1 MEVSYKKRY
10 YSIGEL
16 AKSFNVNPSKIRFWE
31 KEFDILSPKKSQ
43 KGTRRYSEKDI
54 EIFRLIY
61 HLVEEQ
67 GYTLEGAKTKIKEK
81 PKKILS
87 TIEITTENGI
97 ATLEFSHSQANCLP
111 LDFLY
116 RLADELGKLS
126 VDDTVKVVLLRSA
139 GEKTFCAGAFFDELS
154 QVDSLEKG
162 KEFFSGFALVLNA
175 IRQCKKPIIGRAQ
188 GKAVG
193 GGVGI
198 LACCDYVFAT
208 EQASIRLPELSIGIG
223 PFVIAPVIERKMGI
237 AALSELSF
245 DPEQWKNAYWAE
257 KKGLFARVFE
267 NISDMD
273 KEIDYFLRKLSSYP
287 IESLVEIKKILWKS
301 TPSWENLLFEN
312 ASISGKLAL
321 SDFTK
326 NKIAKKNK

>member
-1 MEVSYKKRY
+1 M
-10 YSIGEL
+10 
-16 AKSFNVNPSKIRFWE
+16 
-31 KEFDILSPKKSQ
+31 
-43 KGTRRYSEKDI
+43 
-54 EIFRLIY
+54 
-61 HLVEEQ
+61 
-67 GYTLEGAKTKIKEK
+67 
-81 PKKILS
+81 
-87 TIEITTENGI
+87 
-97 ATLEFSHSQANCLP
+97 
-111 LDFLY
+111 
-116 RLADELGKLS
+116 GKLS

-175 IRQCKKPIIGRAQ
+175 IRQCAKPIIGRAQ

-245 DPEQWKNAYWAE
+245 DPEQWKNADWAE

-287 IESLVEIKKILWKS
+287 IESLIEIKKILWKS

-326 NKIAKKNK
+326 NKIAKKINDTITTKYI

>member
-1 MEVSYKKRY
+1 MDYV
-10 YSIGEL
+10 YS
-16 AKSFNVNPSKIRFWE
+16 
-31 KEFDILSPKKSQ
+31 
-43 KGTRRYSEKDI
+43 
-54 EIFRLIY
+54 
-61 HLVEEQ
+61 
-67 GYTLEGAKTKIKEK
+67 
-81 PKKILS
+81 
-87 TIEITTENGI
+87 TTENGI

-116 RLADELGKLS
+116 RLVDELGKLS

-139 GEKTFCAGAFFDELS
+139 GEKTFCAGAFFDELL

-175 IRQCKKPIIGRAQ
+175 IRQCAKPIIGRAQ

-267 NISDMD
+267 
-273 KEIDYFLRKLSSYP
+273 LSL
-287 IESLVEIKKILWKS
+287 IHI
-301 TPSWENLLFEN
+301 
-312 ASISGKLAL
+312 
-321 SDFTK
+321 
-326 NKIAKKNK
+326 

>member
-1 MEVSYKKRY
+1 MDYVYTTTSGSIATVEFSSEQANALSMELLER
-10 YSIGEL
+10 L
-16 AKSFNVNPSKIRFWE
+16 AKELDSLSSNE
-31 KEFDILSPKKSQ
+31 DIKA
-43 KGTRRYSEKDI
+43 I
-54 EIFRLIY
+54 I
-61 HLVEEQ
+61 
-67 GYTLEGAKTKIKEK
+67 
-81 PKKILS
+81 
-87 TIEITTENGI
+87 
-97 ATLEFSHSQANCLP
+97 
-111 LDFLY
+111 
-116 RLADELGKLS
+116 
-126 VDDTVKVVLLRSA
+126 LRSA
-139 GEKTFCAGAFFDELS
+139 GEKAFCAGAFFNELV
-154 QVDSLEKG
+154 QVDSLESG
-162 KEFFSGFALVLNA
+162 QRFFSGFARVLCA
-175 IRQCKKPIIGRAQ
+175 IRNCQKPVIARAH

-198 LACCDYVFAT
+198 LAACDYVFAT

-223 PFVIAPVIERKMGI
+223 PFVIAPVIERKMGT

>member
-1 MEVSYKKRY
+1 MDYV
-10 YSIGEL
+10 YS
-16 AKSFNVNPSKIRFWE
+16 
-31 KEFDILSPKKSQ
+31 
-43 KGTRRYSEKDI
+43 
-54 EIFRLIY
+54 
-61 HLVEEQ
+61 
-67 GYTLEGAKTKIKEK
+67 
-81 PKKILS
+81 
-87 TIEITTENGI
+87 TTENGI

-116 RLADELGKLS
+116 RLSEELNKLS

-162 KEFFSGFALVLNA
+162 KEFFSGFAVVLNA
-175 IRQCKKPIIGRAQ
+175 IRQCAKPIIGRAQ

-237 AALSELSF
+237 VALSELSF

-257 KKGLFARVFE
+257 KRGLFARVFE